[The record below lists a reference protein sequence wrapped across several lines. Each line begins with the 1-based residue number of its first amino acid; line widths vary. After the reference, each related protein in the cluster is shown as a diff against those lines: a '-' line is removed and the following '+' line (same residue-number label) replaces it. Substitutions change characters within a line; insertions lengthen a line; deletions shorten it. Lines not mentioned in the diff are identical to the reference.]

1 MGLFG
6 KSAAEKE
13 ADLRREQERLAAQEQ
28 RNADAT
34 VEYHRSSVAA
44 NERQQKKELGD
55 KTNSSLAEMTEAT
68 RNQIRDLNTAAIKEQ
83 TSLET
88 AADKVKTAKLLEQ
101 EQILAADQKRI
112 DARNEEQRARTD
124 KVVKNF
130 KDFRKFGIFGISGI
144 VWIFGILGIFG
155 IFTIFGIFLILGI
168 LAIFSA
174 STDEVIEDQESVYK
188 QIDTARQNQQEEK
201 ITQNRKNEELNDRL
215 QNEKSNLNTRHALEF
230 EKKETLMLET
240 RLKMEKEVFDKEEE
254 NFQLVQHKTESLAN
268 SQIQNQ
274 KNLITLKIKNADNE
288 HTNEYNADV
297 TKLQNLATALEQLYQ
312 NIAQFLL
319 ETMDENEKKKA
330 KAELQ
335 LLCNQMI
342 NISKDLNDLERKA
355 TNISDRQ
362 SAEEI
367 VQLIKKAKKK
377 VSNAKDSATVV
388 MREMNRKT
396 ETFDTELEKSL
407 KTKIKA
413 VKKHI
418 EALITVQSN
427 DHEMRQML
435 ESSENRTAPQQAIE

>member
-112 DARNEEQRARTD
+112 DWRNEEQRARTD
-124 KVVKNF
+124 KVVK
-130 KDFRKFGIFGISGI
+130 
-144 VWIFGILGIFG
+144 
-155 IFTIFGIFLILGI
+155 
-168 LAIFSA
+168 
-174 STDEVIEDQESVYK
+174 DQESVYK

-274 KNLITLKIKNADNE
+274 KNLITLKIKNAENE

-335 LLCNQMI
+335 LLCNQMM